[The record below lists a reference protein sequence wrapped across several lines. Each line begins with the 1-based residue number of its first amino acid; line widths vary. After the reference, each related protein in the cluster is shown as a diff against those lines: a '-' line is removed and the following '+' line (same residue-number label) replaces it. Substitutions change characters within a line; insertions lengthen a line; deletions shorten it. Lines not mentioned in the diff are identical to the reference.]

1 MSSTVFG
8 ARMHFGERLE
18 SRLHLPFFF
27 ALGKKAKHLITVR
40 GAETR
45 VNLLGAEC
53 LPASQRA

>member
-1 MSSTVFG
+1 
-8 ARMHFGERLE
+8 MHFGERLE

-27 ALGKKAKHLITVR
+27 VLGKKAKHLITVM